1 MSDPESRTSG
11 TSLCSNGL
19 TRGIRLSTSAR
30 FLNVGPL
37 SGLHKDRSGPSLAS
51 VPDLPIRTVEVV
63 PPSKSNESVS
73 VLLVSGAI
81 VLVALYAIAARTGLG
96 ARSAQADSLPFQMV
110 FQDLPGPEQRIV
122 RELTEGFAEAKRVRG
137 VTGKWPAPADLARD
151 QIPPFAEDALDRA
164 RYQWS
169 LKQERLL
176 FNYLGTPASEGSPE
190 FLLVVQ
196 EPEPAGGETAVAG
209 VVDEEHE
216 LLPDGK
222 LLHVTYWRR
231 KFAAGPEV
239 IYPRPEIEGWTQI
252 RLGTAKET
260 PR

>member
-1 MSDPESRTSG
+1 M
-11 TSLCSNGL
+11 
-19 TRGIRLSTSAR
+19 
-30 FLNVGPL
+30 
-37 SGLHKDRSGPSLAS
+37 
-51 VPDLPIRTVEVV
+51 PDLPVRTVEVV

-96 ARSAQADSLPFQMV
+96 ARAAQADNLPFQTL

-122 RELTEGFAEAKRVRG
+122 RELTEGFTEAKRIRG
-137 VTGKWPAPADLARD
+137 TTGAWPPPADLARD

-164 RYQWS
+164 HYQWT

-196 EPEPAGGETAVAG
+196 EPDPNGGELAVAG

-231 KFAAGPEV
+231 KFAAGAEP